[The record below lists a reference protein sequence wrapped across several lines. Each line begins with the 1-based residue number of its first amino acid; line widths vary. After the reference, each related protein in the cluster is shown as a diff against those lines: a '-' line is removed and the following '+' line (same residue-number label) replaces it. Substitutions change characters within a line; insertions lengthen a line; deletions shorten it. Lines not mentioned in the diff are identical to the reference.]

1 MAWRVPTSPSILRS
15 KAPSWCLGRY
25 YMKKK
30 NDPQCVHWTPDPS
43 SPGQPRAG
51 EQSLQIQE
59 TTGQMTGWAQPCG
72 GDIPMGRGQEQ
83 GEMNLL
89 YPLPFSRPTLCFA
102 TTPWRLSLGQ
112 DGSDSGVKRLKFSP
126 KRQPNFPPKYRLFFF
141 IWYINH
147 AKDNKREGRKKLNN
161 PLSYHHHHPQT
172 SINTLMNF
180 LSFFFPTPAQ
190 T

>member
-1 MAWRVPTSPSILRS
+1 MRAASGGGEPYGLESPYKPFNPKIQSTFVVPGQIL
-15 KAPSWCLGRY
+15 Y
-25 YMKKK
+25 EKK

-89 YPLPFSRPTLCFA
+89 YPLP
-102 TTPWRLSLGQ
+102 
-112 DGSDSGVKRLKFSP
+112 
-126 KRQPNFPPKYRLFFF
+126 
-141 IWYINH
+141 
-147 AKDNKREGRKKLNN
+147 
-161 PLSYHHHHPQT
+161 
-172 SINTLMNF
+172 
-180 LSFFFPTPAQ
+180 
-190 T
+190 

>member
-1 MAWRVPTSPSILRS
+1 MQHIHYSDWGRVSPYKPFNPKIQSTFVVPGQIL
-15 KAPSWCLGRY
+15 Y
-25 YMKKK
+25 EKK

-89 YPLPFSRPTLCFA
+89 YPLPWLVQTL
-102 TTPWRLSLGQ
+102 LSAEKFPS
-112 DGSDSGVKRLKFSP
+112 GSVPRIPQQSNLVSGVTETLLLQQSILQAICRFNLII
-126 KRQPNFPPKYRLFFF
+126 Y
-141 IWYINH
+141 
-147 AKDNKREGRKKLNN
+147 DN
-161 PLSYHHHHPQT
+161 T
-172 SINTLMNF
+172 SE
-180 LSFFFPTPAQ
+180 
-190 T
+190 